1 MAPLRLLLL
10 ITVLGNF
17 HLCQLEAVHTNG
29 PVLRLFESWMQKYG
43 FNFKGKEKA
52 ERFAVFV
59 DNMKFVN
66 AVNAG
71 KRGFKLGLNQFAHLR
86 FDEFK
91 QKYLGLDLSEK
102 LSGNSSGSGVAVG
115 STTTVPLDVDWRS
128 AGAVTPIKNQGQ
140 CGRYHGL
147 LPLAA
152 PALNPGHLVP
162 RAACDNEQPF
172 TLLCS
177 DLLTVPRNAIVH
189 RFDGSMDF
197 SEAP

>member
-10 ITVLGNF
+10 IAVLGNF

-52 ERFAVFV
+52 ERFAVFI
-59 DNMKFVN
+59 DNMKLVN

-71 KRGFKLGLNQFAHLR
+71 KRGFRLGLNQFAHLR

-91 QKYLGLDLSEK
+91 QKYLGLDLSDK
-102 LSGNSSGSGVAVG
+102 LSGNSSGSGVAIG
-115 STTTVPLDVDWRS
+115 ATTTVPLDVDWRS

-140 CGRYHGL
+140 CGKHHGL
-147 LPLAA
+147 LPLVAIA
-152 PALNPGHLVP
+152 VHSIPCTQLP
-162 RAACDNEQPF
+162 RAAGDNEQ
-172 TLLCS
+172 TSCCS
-177 DLLTVPRNAIVH
+177 ARLTHGTTECH
-189 RFDGSMDF
+189 RL
-197 SEAP
+197 